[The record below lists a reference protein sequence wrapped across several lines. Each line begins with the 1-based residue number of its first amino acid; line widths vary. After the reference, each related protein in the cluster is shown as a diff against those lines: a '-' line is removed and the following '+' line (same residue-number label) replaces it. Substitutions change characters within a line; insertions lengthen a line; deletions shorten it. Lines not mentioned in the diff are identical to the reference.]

1 VRVLLGGSSGLIGT
15 ALAASLR
22 RDGHDVKR
30 LVRHPAAAPDE
41 TQWHPDRRM
50 APPLGDIDA
59 VVCLNGAPIP
69 IRRPTDALKQRLRA
83 SRVDAVATLA
93 EAVATSDHRP
103 PLVAASAVGYY
114 GDTGEAIVDESAPPG
129 TGFLAGLC
137 QDWEAAT
144 RTAIEAGARVVAL
157 RSGVV
162 LAREGGF
169 VARLRPFVWLGI
181 VGRQGSGRQYV
192 SWVSLADEVRAI
204 RYLLDGDVSGPVNVA
219 GPNPSRNAELVA
231 TFARLMRR
239 PAVVPAPSLALRLLL
254 GEFAADVL
262 GGQRAVP
269 ARLTAA
275 GFQFRDTDLERTLR
289 PILG

>member
-22 RDGHDVKR
+22 RDGHEVKG
-30 LVRHPAAAPDE
+30 LVRRPAAAPDE
-41 TQWHPDRRM
+41 IQWHPDHRM
-50 APPLGDIDA
+50 APPLRDVDA

-69 IRRPTDALKQRLRA
+69 IRRPTDALKHRLRA

-93 EAVATSDHRP
+93 QAVATSEHRP
-103 PLVAASAVGYY
+103 PLIAASAVGYY
-114 GDTGEAIVDESAPPG
+114 GDTGEALVDESVPPG

-144 RTAIEAGARVVAL
+144 RTATEAGARVVSL

-169 VARLRPFVWLGI
+169 VARLRPFVRLGI
-181 VGRQGSGRQYV
+181 AGRQGSGRQFV

-204 RYLLDGDVSGPVNVA
+204 RYLLDSDVSGPVNVA

-269 ARLTAA
+269 ATLTAA
-275 GFQFRDTDLERTLR
+275 GFRFRDTDLEQTLR
-289 PILG
+289 PILR